1 MSIKDLHS
9 ISMSAI
15 KQFFSFI
22 SATRRS
28 LQTDFYKLFIQIE
41 PKFNVFV
48 LGQWPMANFPTNLQE
63 NRSNISWDIL
73 ATGRQTDRQTD
84 KQRGVAEVII
94 TIRIKNNNYMMRVVK
109 LIILIMITIND
120 DEPGRIESRSIMTKY
135 RIHFRS
141 GAMINV
147 DACAQSRWS
156 TDA

>member
-1 MSIKDLHS
+1 
-9 ISMSAI
+9 
-15 KQFFSFI
+15 
-22 SATRRS
+22 
-28 LQTDFYKLFIQIE
+28 
-41 PKFNVFV
+41 
-48 LGQWPMANFPTNLQE
+48 
-63 NRSNISWDIL
+63 
-73 ATGRQTDRQTD
+73 
-84 KQRGVAEVII
+84 
-94 TIRIKNNNYMMRVVK
+94 MRVVK